1 MKFDTYV
8 QQFKVAAGEGA
19 LCELYLRLL
28 AARTPGLEATA
39 VDARL
44 EDVELG
50 IAKSYAEHLDTDDVD
65 ALKLCRQLRNKLL
78 HCEFHVARQRL
89 HALGAPQQT
98 GGVVR
103 VELGDARGIEVL
115 EMLRE
120 ATGGLAGVVVSDSRN
135 TTEGTVMGWFLEL
148 GASGDLASAAT
159 VFRHVSALLMRL
171 AADTA
176 PVPSAEDGHRP

>member
-1 MKFDTYV
+1 MKFDAYV
-8 QQFKVAAGEGA
+8 EQFKVAAGEGA

-50 IAKSYAEHLDTDDVD
+50 IGRSYAEHLDADDVD

-103 VELGDARGIEVL
+103 VELGEARGIAVL
-115 EMLRE
+115 EMLHE
-120 ATGGLAGVVVSDSRN
+120 ATEGRGGAVVSDSRN

-148 GASGDLASAAT
+148 GASGDLTSAAS
-159 VFRHVSALLMRL
+159 VFRRVSAIVMRL

-176 PVPSAEDGHRP
+176 PIPSAEDGHRP